1 MISFRES
8 LFKRDCFCYDNPW
21 RKILDK
27 REKYEGADW
36 IMHFIGHF
44 KTITRHK
51 ILVAKGCFK
60 LGLYYQGIMH
70 DMSKYSPTEFLVGG
84 KYYQG
89 TASPNNA
96 ERMEKGISM
105 SWLHHKGRNKH
116 HFEYWVDY
124 NMKSH
129 KNEPVE
135 MPYNYVAE
143 MYCDRLAASKIYNG
157 DKYKQTDPLEY
168 FVRRKSSRIIHP
180 KTSDEIEKLLVI
192 TANEGEDAAFKCI
205 RQKLKSQK
213 KV

>member
-1 MISFRES
+1 MKWLE
-8 LFKRDCFCYDNPW
+8 
-21 RKILDK
+21 
-27 REKYEGADW
+27 
-36 IMHFIGHF
+36 HF
-44 KTITRHK
+44 KTITAHK
-51 ILVAKGCFK
+51 IMVMRHCFAV
-60 LGLYYQGIMH
+60 GLYKQGLLH
-70 DMSKYSPTEFLVGG
+70 DLSKYSWTEFSMGA
-84 KYYQG
+84 KYFQG
-89 TASPNNA
+89 NRSPNDA
-96 ERMEKGISM
+96 EREDKGYTL

-116 HFEYWVDY
+116 HLEYWVDY